1 MSTQEKTLS
10 SVVEISRKF
19 LRSIQID
26 DDFGREDALSGYVC
40 QGTARTLLESMA
52 QQLLETKQRAF
63 TWTGPYGGG
72 KSSLALMLCSLV
84 GPSQK
89 LRDRA
94 KQILALPADSRI
106 YKAFDCKGAGWIV
119 LPVVGKRT
127 SVRDQLIAAIEKRT
141 GASLSKKKN
150 IDVIVELTALVE
162 ENKQGLLLI
171 IDELGKFLENAAIDN
186 TEDIYFFQQLAEA
199 ASRTN
204 GKLVIVGILHQPF
217 EAYAS
222 ALGRQIRDDW
232 AKIQGRYID
241 IPLVAATDEVIELIG
256 QSVNRTAKLD
266 LDFSLI
272 ERTCEVVAGNIKKR
286 RPAAPKNLAHSLLAC
301 WPLHPAI
308 TALLGPISRRKFG
321 QNERSIFG
329 FLASREPLG
338 FSEFLQTHA
347 ISSDSLYRPA
357 DYWDYLRANLE
368 PSILASPD
376 GHRWAQSVDS
386 VERAESKGTQ
396 LHVEVTKTVALI
408 EMFRSGAALA
418 ADIDTIVCSVK
429 TVSKKEV
436 KQALDELV
444 AWKILIERKHLD
456 AYGVFAGSDFDIEGA
471 INTARNEISA
481 FNGKLITELTDLNPV
496 IAKRLYHNTGTMRWF
511 AKTIL
516 SAGDL
521 PGYLE
526 SYSPALGSVGTFVLC
541 VPDSQM
547 SDKQFQILIQDLS
560 ISNADTPVI
569 LGISKNGKR
578 VTELSYELAAAERVF
593 TTKTEL
599 EGDSVARRELA
610 SRISSLRGVLQ
621 EELAEAF
628 RSATWFQRGQ
638 KLNDENNLT
647 ISAIASSVAEDI
659 FYSTPLINS
668 ELINRDDLSS
678 NIVKARRTLMYR
690 MLKEAS
696 TSKLGYDGYP
706 ADAGLYYTILHT
718 PGLHMNRGRLGWGFG
733 KPRDKDYN
741 IVGQSYQALWSVTE
755 EVFRNTSDRLGLNE
769 IYALWRSA
777 PFGLKSGV
785 MPILALAFFL
795 ANKAHIA
802 LYFDGVFTPNINEV
816 IIDELLNDPKL
827 IQFKYVSAG
836 ENKSSLA
843 KAIAEKVLPR
853 QYSELD
859 ISKISPLDTARGL
872 VSVVVNL
879 PNWTKRTS
887 SVSESAQEVRSM
899 LLKASDP
906 NKVLFADLPTI
917 LGSSSEED
925 LVYKL
930 TTVIEELLAAYP
942 RKLAEIKTIVMAAL
956 QHTSGEISD
965 LKIRAK
971 SIKGITGNFQ
981 LESFA
986 TRIEEFDGSES
997 AIESLISNAINKPS
1011 HSWVD
1016 RDLDAAIIQLGSL
1029 AMDFRKA
1036 EALAGLRGRDSTR
1049 KVFNVVLSAGQGND
1063 LSRTV
1068 EISQADQAKIDA
1080 TVTQILPILER
1091 IDPRLIYA
1099 TLADLGIKL
1108 ADKED
1113 EVQS

>member
-1 MSTQEKTLS
+1 MSTQLKTLS
-10 SVVEISRKF
+10 SVAEISRKF

-40 QGTARTLLESMA
+40 QGTARTLLENMA
-52 QQLLETKQRAF
+52 QQLIETKQRAF

-84 GPSQK
+84 GPNLK
-89 LRDRA
+89 LRERA

-106 YKAFDCKGAGWIV
+106 YKAFECKGEGWTV

-127 SVRDQLIAAIEKRT
+127 GVRDQLIAAIAKRT
-141 GASLSKKKN
+141 GSSLPKKKN
-150 IDVIVELTALVE
+150 IDVIAELTTLAHA
-162 ENKQGLLLI
+162 NNQGLLLI
-171 IDELGKFLENAAIDN
+171 IDELGKFLENAALDN

-204 GKLVIVGILHQPF
+204 GKFVVVGILHQPF
-217 EAYAS
+217 EAYAN
-222 ALGRQIRDDW
+222 ALGHQTRDDW

-256 QSVNRTAKLD
+256 QSINRTDNFDLD
-266 LDFSLI
+266 LSIVESICVVI
-272 ERTCEVVAGNIKKR
+272 EKNIKKR
-286 RPAAPKNLAHSLLAC
+286 RPAAPKNLALSLLAC
-301 WPLHPAI
+301 WPLHPAL

-338 FSEFLQTHA
+338 FSDFLQTHA
-347 ISSDSLYRPA
+347 IASDSLYRPA
-357 DYWDYLRANLE
+357 DYWDYLRANSE
-368 PSILASPD
+368 PAILASPD

-386 VERAESKGTQ
+386 VERAESKGSQ
-396 LHVEVTKTVALI
+396 LHVEVAKTVALI
-408 EMFRSGAALA
+408 EIFRSGAALA

-429 TVSKKEV
+429 TVTRQEV
-436 KQALDELV
+436 KQALEELV

-456 AYGVFAGSDFDIEGA
+456 AYGVFAGSDFDIERA
-471 INTARNEISA
+471 INVSRNEISA
-481 FNGKLITELTDLNPV
+481 FNGKLIAELTDLNPV
-496 IAKRLYHNTGTMRWF
+496 IAKRHYHATGTMRWF
-511 AKTIL
+511 TKTIL
-516 SAGDL
+516 PAGDL
-521 PGYLE
+521 PRYLE

-547 SDKQFQILIQDLS
+547 SDRQFQTLIQDLS
-560 ISNADTPVI
+560 LTNSEPPVI

-578 VTELSYELAAAERVF
+578 LTDLSHELAAAERVF
-593 TTKTEL
+593 ITKTEL

-621 EELAEAF
+621 DELADAF
-628 RSATWFQRGQ
+628 RSAIWFQRGH
-638 KLNDENNLT
+638 KLNDQLNLT
-647 ISAIASSVAEDI
+647 ITGIASSIAEDI

-668 ELINRDDLSS
+668 ELINRDELSS
-678 NIVKARRTLMYR
+678 NIVKARRALMYR
-690 MLKEAS
+690 MLKEEN
-696 TSKLGYDGYP
+696 TSELGYEGYP
-706 ADAGLYYTILHT
+706 ADAGLYYTVLRT
-718 PGLHMNRGRLGWGFG
+718 SGLHAHRSRLGGWCFG
-733 KPRDKDYN
+733 KPIKTSN
-741 IVGQSYQALWSVTE
+741 LVGQSYQALWSQTDIM
-755 EVFRNTSDRLGLNE
+755 FKNASDKLGLNE
-769 IYALWRSA
+769 IYTLWRSA
-777 PFGLKSGV
+777 PFGIKNGV

-802 LYFDGVFTPNINEV
+802 VYFDGVFTPNINEV

-836 ENKSSLA
+836 ENKNSLA
-843 KAIAEKVLPR
+843 KAIAEKVLP
-853 QYSELD
+853 ELLSVGD
-859 ISKISPLDTARGL
+859 TSKITPLDTARGL
-872 VSVVVNL
+872 VSIVVGL

-887 SVSESAQEVRSM
+887 SLSESAQEVRSM

-925 LVYKL
+925 LVHKL
-930 TTVIEELLAAYP
+930 ITVIEEILVAYP
-942 RKLAEIKTIVMAAL
+942 RKLDEIKKIVLTAL
-956 QHTSGEISD
+956 QHSSGTISD
-965 LKIRAK
+965 LKMRAK

-986 TRIEEFDGSES
+986 TRIEEYDGSET
-997 AIESLISNAINKPS
+997 AVESLISNAINKPS

-1016 RDLDAAIIQLGSL
+1016 RDLDAAIIQIGNL

-1036 EALAGLRGRDSTR
+1036 EALAGLRGRDSSR

-1068 EISQADQAKIDA
+1068 EISQTDQAKIDA
-1080 TVTQILPILER
+1080 TVRQILPILER

-1099 TLADLGIKL
+1099 ALADLGIKL
-1108 ADKED
+1108 AYKQD
-1113 EVQS
+1113 EVNT